1 MLTRWPAPSRATP
14 REPNNGS
21 SVKRTD
27 EYFHAEPGHVGIA
40 PEARKLEKV
49 PLLTDWINLSMSV
62 CTFCRQ
68 RKVKCDRQKPCSNCL
83 RANNDCSYPVG
94 RGRAA
99 KRYTRT
105 LDTRLVDRLHKLE
118 NVIKQ
123 LTSQVDATANALP
136 SGSCTD
142 GEEIESYSGGRKN
155 NPPGVDNAAP
165 HASIDQQLGR
175 LMIDDSKSYYVSNIL
190 WANLGNEIEELRDML
205 HDPLSEDEI
214 DNPMDASGPIPEV
227 ASPLGTSASV
237 LGYRSLC
244 NSLLLYHPPMH
255 LSVTLLNIFIE
266 NVLPLVH
273 IFHMPTTEQW
283 FWDSI
288 VSLDTLDRNAEALLF
303 AIYYSSIISMDD
315 GQCLGVLGESRST
328 SLNKFRFAVEQAM
341 ARANL
346 LNTQSLVLLQ
356 AAVLFLS
363 GLRNEDDSRTT
374 WSLTSLVFHI
384 AQAMGLH
391 RDGTTFSLKPFDIEL
406 RRRLWWHI
414 CLLDMRSSEFH
425 GYEPIVRGD
434 MFDTKLPLNIN
445 DGDLTPHMADVPVE
459 HEGYTQMTFC
469 LIRCEVMRAGW
480 KVGYASPT
488 PSSTASAARG
498 DGELIVQELK
508 SRLEERY
515 LRYCD
520 ESVPFMLFASKV
532 ARLIVA
538 RTGLIVDFPRKQK
551 EAYTSTII
559 RDRLFSISMEVLE
572 LSSFIMTNSSISKW
586 TWHSKAH
593 IQWHAV
599 IFVLSEICSRPA
611 SAECDRAWEF
621 TNTVHNRWNMNERG
635 KRGNLWR
642 PIQRLMVK
650 ARYVREMQQL
660 DPGFYLAGRMATPD
674 ATSVQAE
681 SVVLRQEIPGSSG
694 MPDMAS
700 PNGYMDWMLG
710 DLGIDLYGGMMN
722 GPSWG

>member
-1 MLTRWPAPSRATP
+1 MSSTLNSPVLTPSTP
-14 REPNNGS
+14 S
-21 SVKRTD
+21 D
-27 EYFHAEPGHVGIA
+27 
-40 PEARKLEKV
+40 
-49 PLLTDWINLSMSV
+49 PLPLRS

-83 RANNDCSYPVG
+83 RANNDCSYPAG

-99 KRYTRT
+99 KKSTQT
-105 LDTRLVDRLHKLE
+105 LDARLVDRLQKLE
-118 NVIKQ
+118 NIIKQ
-123 LTSQVDATANALP
+123 LTSHADATANVLP
-136 SGSCTD
+136 SSSVTDRGSVSTP
-142 GEEIESYSGGRKN
+142 GGTRN
-155 NPPGVDNAAP
+155 NPSGVDNSAP
-165 HASIDQQLGR
+165 DASIDQQLGR
-175 LMIDDSKSYYVSNIL
+175 LIMDDSKSYYVSNIL

-205 HDPLSEDEI
+205 HDPLSED
-214 DNPMDASGPIPEV
+214 DANNPTDASGPIPEMT
-227 ASPLGTSASV
+227 SLLGTSASV

-244 NSLLLYHPPMH
+244 NSLLSYHPPMH

-303 AIYYSSIISMDD
+303 SIYYSSVISMDD
-315 GQCLGVLGESRST
+315 GQCLGVLGESRSI

-374 WSLTSLVFHI
+374 WSLTSLIFHI

-391 RDGTTFSLKPFDIEL
+391 RDGTTFGLKPFDTEL

-425 GYEPIVRGD
+425 GYEPIVRDD
-434 MFDTKLPLNIN
+434 MFDTKPPLNIN
-445 DGDLTPHMADVPVE
+445 DSDIIPHMTESPKE

-469 LIRCEVMRAGW
+469 LIRCEVMKAGW

-488 PSSTASAARG
+488 PRSTATAARG
-498 DGELIVQELK
+498 GGALVVQDLK

-515 LRYCD
+515 LCYCD
-520 ESVPFMLFASKV
+520 ESVSFMLFTSKV

-538 RTGLIVDFPRKQK
+538 RTGLIVDFPRKQR
-551 EAYTSTII
+551 EAYSSTII
-559 RDRLFSISMEVLE
+559 RDRLFSTSMEVLE
-572 LSSFIMTNSSISKW
+572 LSSFILTNSSISKW

-593 IQWHAV
+593 IQWHAA

-611 SAECDRAWEF
+611 SAECDQAWEF
-621 TNTVHNRWNMNERG
+621 INTVHNRWGMNERG

-660 DPGFYLAGRMATPD
+660 DPGFHLPRRMAMTD
-674 ATSVQAE
+674 ATPVQ
-681 SVVLRQEIPGSSG
+681 PGSAGSQHETQDSCG
-694 MPDMAS
+694 MPEMAS
-700 PNGYMDWMLG
+700 PNAYMDWMLG